1 MNKLYIFF
9 GFIII
14 FLILFLGITSYHK
27 EPQNIIIKN
36 RCPPTDII
44 LPSNDVVKQE
54 ANNVNLYD
62 ESDYIDNKG
71 FVNELM
77 YKPKFH
83 SNVKYNNMEIVPLKD
98 TEYVSTKS
106 IDLPIANIN
115 INYMLKNNTTKLT
128 L

>member
-14 FLILFLGITSYHK
+14 FLILFFGTTSYHT
-27 EPQNIIIKN
+27 EQNIVIKN

-54 ANNVNLYD
+54 ANVVNLYN
-62 ESDYIDNKG
+62 ESEYIDNKG

-83 SNVKYNNMEIVPLKD
+83 SSVEYDNIEIVPLKAN
-98 TEYVSTKS
+98 ENVSTKS